1 VSAEEIPTMSSLS
14 VPTSRKGSRR
24 FAYRSRLRVGRA
36 ITYVLLIAM
45 AAAMLLPFA
54 WMLSASLKLD
64 KDVFRFPIQWIP
76 ADPQWGNYA
85 RIWTQIPFLTFFAN
99 TAKLT
104 VIITLLQLATS
115 SFAAYAFAKLQFKG
129 RDVLF
134 LAYIA
139 SIAIPWQV
147 YMIPQFIMMRRLDL
161 VDTHLA
167 LILLQAFSAFGV
179 FLLRQF
185 FISIPN
191 DLSDA
196 ARIDGLSEYGIYF
209 RIMLPLSKPALAT
222 LTIFTFVGV
231 WNDFMGPLI
240 YLNSE
245 SKKTIQLGLR
255 MFIQQY
261 SADYSLIM
269 AASLV
274 SLIPVI
280 ILFLS
285 FQRFFVEGIASTGI
299 KG

>member
-1 VSAEEIPTMSSLS
+1 
-14 VPTSRKGSRR
+14 
-24 FAYRSRLRVGRA
+24 
-36 ITYVLLIAM
+36 
-45 AAAMLLPFA
+45 MLLPFL

-76 ADPQWGNYA
+76 VDPRWSNYVK
-85 RIWTQIPFLTFFAN
+85 IWTQIPYLTFFAN

-104 VIITLLQLATS
+104 VIITLLQLFTS
-115 SFAAYAFAKLQFKG
+115 SFAGYAFAKLDFKG
-129 RDVLF
+129 RDIIF

-139 SIAIPWQV
+139 SIAIPWQS
-147 YMIPQFIMMRRLDL
+147 YMVPQFIMMRRLDL
-161 VDTHLA
+161 VDTHTS

-179 FLLRQF
+179 FLMRQF

-191 DLSDA
+191 DIIDA

-209 RIMLPLSKPALAT
+209 RIMLPLSQPALAT
-222 LTIFTFVGV
+222 LTIFTAVFV

-240 YLNSE
+240 YLNSQ
-245 SKKTIQLGLR
+245 SLKTIQLGLR
-255 MFIQQY
+255 MFIMQY
-261 SADYSLIM
+261 SANYALIM

-280 ILFLS
+280 ILFLT
-285 FQRFFVEGIASTGI
+285 FQRFFVEGIATTGV

>member
-1 VSAEEIPTMSSLS
+1 MSSQPTPIASEKSRSLS
-14 VPTSRKGSRR
+14 SRSGLERR
-24 FAYRSRLRVGRA
+24 KISKFL
-36 ITYVLLIAM
+36 TYALLIAI
-45 AAAMLLPFA
+45 AFIMLLPFV

-64 KDVFRFPIQWIP
+64 KDVFRFPIEWIP
-76 ADPQWGNYA
+76 QDPQWSNYET
-85 RIWTQIPFLTFFAN
+85 IWTRIPFLTFFKN
-99 TAKLT
+99 TFKLT
-104 VIITLLQLATS
+104 IIITFLQLATS
-115 SFAAYAFAKLQFKG
+115 SFAAYAFAKLEFKG
-129 RDVLF
+129 RDFLF
-134 LAYIA
+134 LAYLG

-147 YMIPQFIMMRRLDL
+147 YMIPQFILMRELDL
-161 VDTHLA
+161 VDNHLS
-167 LILLQAFSAFGV
+167 LILLQAFTAFGV

-191 DLSDA
+191 EILDA

-222 LTIFTFVGV
+222 LTIFSAVFV

-240 YLNSE
+240 YLHSQE
-245 SKKTIQLGLR
+245 LKTIQLGLR

-261 SADYSLIM
+261 SADYALIM

-280 ILFLS
+280 VLFLA
-285 FQRFFVEGIASTGI
+285 FQRFFVEGIGTTGI

>member
-1 VSAEEIPTMSSLS
+1 MRHPYHA
-14 VPTSRKGSRR
+14 
-24 FAYRSRLRVGRA
+24 
-36 ITYVLLIAM
+36 
-45 AAAMLLPFA
+45 
-54 WMLSASLKLD
+54 
-64 KDVFRFPIQWIP
+64 
-76 ADPQWGNYA
+76 
-85 RIWTQIPFLTFFAN
+85 FLQ
-99 TAKLT
+99 
-104 VIITLLQLATS
+104 VVTS
-115 SFAAYAFAKLQFKG
+115 SFAGYAFAKLQFKG

-139 SIAIPWQV
+139 SIAIPWQS

-161 VDTHLA
+161 VDTHMS

-179 FLLRQF
+179 FLMRQF

-191 DLSDA
+191 DILDA

-222 LTIFTFVGV
+222 LTIFTAVFV

-240 YLNSE
+240 YFNSQ
-245 SKKTIQLGLR
+245 SVKTIQLGLR
-255 MFIQQY
+255 MFVQQY
-261 SADYSLIM
+261 SANYSLIM

-274 SLIPVI
+274 SLIPMV
-280 ILFLS
+280 ILFLA